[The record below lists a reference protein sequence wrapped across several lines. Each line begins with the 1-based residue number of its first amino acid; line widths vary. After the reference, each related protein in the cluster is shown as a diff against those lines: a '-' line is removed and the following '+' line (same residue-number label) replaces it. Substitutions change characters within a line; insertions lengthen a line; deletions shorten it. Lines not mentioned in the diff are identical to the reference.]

1 MRWADYVYV
10 DNVTSQ
16 EQFAQIFK
24 RQPEVITLGADL
36 WENPGNDALEPLG
49 LQSQNYILFVGMLRP
64 DKGVNLLVEAY
75 RDLETD
81 IPLVIVGENPDDPAY
96 VANLKARSDSRVK
109 FLGYRYG
116 EEARQLFA
124 NCLIYVQ
131 PSVME
136 GNSPALMSAMA
147 CGRCVVVNGIDQNRE
162 TIGDAG
168 IAFQAGD
175 VDDLRQNLE
184 HLLSDPDRIQ
194 TLGSRARERITSVY
208 NWERVV
214 DQLEE
219 VFSLFE

>member
-1 MRWADYVYV
+1 
-10 DNVTSQ
+10 
-16 EQFAQIFK
+16 
-24 RQPEVITLGADL
+24 
-36 WENPGNDALEPLG
+36 
-49 LQSQNYILFVGMLRP
+49 
-64 DKGVNLLVEAY
+64 
-75 RDLETD
+75 
-81 IPLVIVGENPDDPAY
+81 LVIVGENPDDPAY
-96 VANLKARSDSRVK
+96 VQNLKDRSSSQVK

-175 VDDLRQNLE
+175 TDDLRKQLENLINDTE
-184 HLLSDPDRIQ
+184 RIE
-194 TLGSRARERITSVY
+194 TFGSLARERINTVY
-208 NWERVV
+208 NWERIV

-219 VFSLFE
+219 VFDSLE

>member
-1 MRWADYVYV
+1 
-10 DNVTSQ
+10 
-16 EQFAQIFK
+16 
-24 RQPEVITLGADL
+24 
-36 WENPGNDALEPLG
+36 
-49 LQSQNYILFVGMLRP
+49 
-64 DKGVNLLVEAY
+64 
-75 RDLETD
+75 
-81 IPLVIVGENPDDPAY
+81 VGENPDDPTY
-96 VANLKARSDSRVK
+96 VENLKARSDSRVK

-147 CGRCVVVNGIDQNRE
+147 CGRCVVVNGIEQNRE

-175 VDDLRQNLE
+175 AGDLRIQLENLI
-184 HLLSDPDRIQ
+184 SDTKRIE
-194 TLGSRARERITSVY
+194 TLGSLARERINTVY

-219 VFSLFE
+219 VFKSLE